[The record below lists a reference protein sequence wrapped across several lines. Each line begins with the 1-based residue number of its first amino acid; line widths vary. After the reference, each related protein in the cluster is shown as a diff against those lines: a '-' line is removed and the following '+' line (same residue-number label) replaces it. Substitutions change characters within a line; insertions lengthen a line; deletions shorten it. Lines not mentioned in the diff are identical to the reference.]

1 MAALP
6 VVTVELAAVQVA
18 ATAGHVDHNRRSR
31 SHVCRRTIDFL
42 LRRLR
47 KQTESRNTRLSTVES
62 HACR

>member
-6 VVTVELAAVQVA
+6 VVTAELAAAQVA
-18 ATAGHVDHNRRSR
+18 ATAGHADHNPRSR

-47 KQTESRNTRLSTVES
+47 KQTETRRTSLSTVES